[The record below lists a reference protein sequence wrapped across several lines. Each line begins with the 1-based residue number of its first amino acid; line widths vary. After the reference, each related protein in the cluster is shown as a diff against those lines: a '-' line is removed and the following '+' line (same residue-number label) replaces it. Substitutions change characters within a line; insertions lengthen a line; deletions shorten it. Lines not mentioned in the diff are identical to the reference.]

1 MPPNNPASETKRL
14 GIYYAGLA
22 ISVLL
27 VALCFLFE
35 YFVATN
41 QYLKHLGYAVVAQY
55 SLLSGAMLLVWWA
68 APSKHSPQSSSLHY
82 KNLIIVAILLRIALI
97 FIEPYTSNDIAR
109 YLFDGRIA
117 LEGLDPYRIAHD
129 AIELETL
136 RAQWSPPEEHAKYV
150 SLYPP
155 IAMLL
160 FSIAAATGLE
170 FAVLSWKLLTAL
182 ASIATLLIGAALLRN
197 LNKLHHLPLI
207 ALSPVLILEAGEA
220 AHLDAFVALSVVAAL
235 YFWQRKSLAL
245 VAIILAIGGLIKL
258 LPIVLLGPLF
268 FLASGIH
275 NKLKIAFYS
284 LTTFLSGYGI
294 AFLLGFHPIGSI
306 DVFFEK
312 WRFGSPL
319 FHFTEQYL
327 SATTI
332 TTLIFFIL
340 FTGYAVIAYMSFL
353 TSTKADKNVTNRS
366 LSLMQWTYTLPLLL
380 SPVVFTWYLMPLVVL
395 GALRPSLFI
404 LTWTILLPLSYEVI
418 GGFLCCDQWTI
429 STWPIVVLGGG
440 LLAAMAFTLAS
451 MMIPKTPSA

>member
-1 MPPNNPASETKRL
+1 MPHNNPASVTKKL

-82 KNLIIVAILLRIALI
+82 KNLIIV
-97 FIEPYTSNDIAR
+97 
-109 YLFDGRIA
+109 
-117 LEGLDPYRIAHD
+117 
-129 AIELETL
+129 
-136 RAQWSPPEEHAKYV
+136 
-150 SLYPP
+150 PP

-235 YFWQRKSLAL
+235 YFWQRKSLTL